1 MVNIVEMVVCTSR
14 VLRMKEH
21 LPFFREFNIP
31 CVENRV
37 NVDRVKVVFL

>member
-1 MVNIVEMVVCTSR
+1 MNIVEMVVCTSR